1 MSYRAVAPA
10 GSDDVE
16 SIGIGDSG
24 GTSQDLRS
32 DGRYE
37 GGEQEDQHVCP
48 FQSGNTERMRDNTT
62 SDQAARIIR
71 QRAEGARQLESN

>member
-16 SIGIGDSG
+16 SVGVGDSG
-24 GTSQDLRS
+24 GTSQNLRS

-37 GGEQEDQHVCP
+37 GGEEEEQHVCP
-48 FQSGNTERMRDNTT
+48 FQSGNTERMRDKLTRDHAYALLGSGRSKPGN
-62 SDQAARIIR
+62 
-71 QRAEGARQLESN
+71 